1 MTPAPQFSSH
11 QNPDGEVVLAV
22 TGEIDMSNSAVLD
35 SAVESALGAS
45 PAGHRLVVDLSEV
58 EYLDSAGLTVLF
70 NHADR
75 VRLIASTLLRSV
87 LTLSGL
93 TELTTVEIV

>member
-1 MTPAPQFSSH
+1 M
-11 QNPDGEVVLAV
+11 
-22 TGEIDMSNSAVLD
+22 
-35 SAVESALGAS
+35 
-45 PAGHRLVVDLSEV
+45 VDLTAV

-70 NHADR
+70 NHAGR
-75 VRLIASTLLRSV
+75 VRLISSALLRSV